1 MDTDSILIMLIAM
14 FAGMG
19 IAAGMIG
26 KWASNPKMEM
36 YSKICGVIMIVL
48 IILFALKRL

>member
-1 MDTDSILIMLIAM
+1 MDADSILIILIAM

-26 KWASNPKMEM
+26 KWASNPNMDT
-36 YSKICGVIMIVL
+36 YSKICGVIL
-48 IILFALKRL
+48 ILLSILFAFRRL